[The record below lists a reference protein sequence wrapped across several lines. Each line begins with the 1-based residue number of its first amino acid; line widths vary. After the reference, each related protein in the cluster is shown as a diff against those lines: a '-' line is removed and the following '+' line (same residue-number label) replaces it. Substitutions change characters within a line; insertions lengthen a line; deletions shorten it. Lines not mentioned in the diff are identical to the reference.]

1 MTRGDYRVTVR
12 RGDIAEAMKIYP
24 YVVTKE
30 VMRNGDA
37 DIADWLATMGDNVL
51 VISKIRIGPPQNFGP
66 MIVSYGFKREDDA
79 TAFVLRFGK

>member
-1 MTRGDYRVTVR
+1 MTRGDYRVTVH

-37 DIADWLATMGDNVL
+37 DIADWLDTMGDNAV
-51 VISKIRIGPPQNFGP
+51 VISKISIGPPMNFGP
-66 MIVSYGFKREDDA
+66 VFMSYGFKREDDA